1 MFVRKLIALLFVGMI
16 FSSAVLM
23 AQHTI
28 DSTEITSSVPEL
40 SQFHDVIY
48 VIWHEAYPSKDI
60 SGLKGM
66 VEKIKPYMEKINNAK
81 LPGILKDKEAKWQ
94 DGLKVLN
101 ASVENYYG
109 AAKGTDDQ
117 VMLDAAEKLH
127 ADFEMMV
134 RVLRPVSKEVDEY
147 HKDLYVIFHKYY
159 PVKDYKS
166 IEPMM
171 DGMIAKAEACL
182 NAKLPKR
189 LESKTEVFQKTVKEL
204 VEKTNALKEILKSN
218 DGAAID
224 KAIDVMHSK
233 YQDVEKIFE

>member
-1 MFVRKLIALLFVGMI
+1 MRKLLILLVI
-16 FSSAVLM
+16 SILSISSNLM
-23 AQHTI
+23 SQHTI

-40 SQFHDVIY
+40 KQFHDVIY

-60 SGLKGM
+60 PALKGM
-66 VEKIKPYMEKINNAK
+66 VEKIQTDMGKINNAQ
-81 LPGILKDKEAKWQ
+81 LPGILKDKEAKWK

-101 ASVENYYG
+101 ASAENYYTI
-109 AAKGTDDQ
+109 AKGTDDQ
-117 VMLDAAEKLH
+117 AMLDAAEKLH
-127 ADFEMMV
+127 ADYEFMV

-147 HKDLYVIFHKYY
+147 HKDLYVIFHKFY
-159 PVKDYKS
+159 PVKDYNS
-166 IEPMM
+166 IAPMM

-189 LESKTEVFQKTVKEL
+189 LESKIELFQSTVKEL
-204 VEKTNALKEILKSN
+204 VAKTVALKETLKTN

-224 KAIDVMHSK
+224 KAVDVMHSK

>member
-1 MFVRKLIALLFVGMI
+1 MRKLLILLVISIMSI
-16 FSSAVLM
+16 SSNLM
-23 AQHTI
+23 SQNTI

-40 SQFHDVIY
+40 KQFHDVIY

-60 SGLKGM
+60 AALKGM
-66 VEKIKPYMEKINNAK
+66 VEKIQTDMGKINNAP
-81 LPGILKDKEAKWQ
+81 LPGILKDKEAKWK

-101 ASVENYYG
+101 ASAENYYA
-109 AAKGTDDQ
+109 AAKGSDDQ

-127 ADFEMMV
+127 ADYEFMV

-147 HKDLYVIFHKYY
+147 HKDLYVIFHKFY
-159 PVKDYKS
+159 PSKDYKS
-166 IEPMM
+166 IVPMM

-189 LESKTEVFQKTVKEL
+189 LESKTEVFQSTVKEL
-204 VEKTNALKEILKSN
+204 VAKTVALKEALKTN

-224 KAIDVMHSK
+224 KAVDVMHSK

>member
-1 MFVRKLIALLFVGMI
+1 MKRLSFLVFICLLFISVNSI
-16 FSSAVLM
+16 
-23 AQHTI
+23 AQSKI

-40 SQFHDVIY
+40 SQFHDIIY

-60 SGLKGM
+60 ATLKSM
-66 VEKIKPYMEKINNAK
+66 VEKIQTDMEKINNAQ
-81 LPGILKDKEAKWQ
+81 LPGILKDKAGKWKE
-94 DGLKVLN
+94 GLKVLN
-101 ASVENYYG
+101 VSADNYYS
-109 AAKGTDDQ
+109 AAKGNDDQ
-117 VMLDAAEKLH
+117 AMLDAAEKLH

-147 HKDLYVIFHKYY
+147 HKDLYVIFHKFF

-171 DGMIAKAEACL
+171 DNMIAKAEACL

-189 LESKTEVFQKTVKEL
+189 LESKTELFQKTAKEL
-204 VEKTNALKEILKSN
+204 VEKTIALKESLKTN
-218 DGAAID
+218 DGSAIY

-233 YQDVEKIFE
+233 YQDLEKVFD

>member
-1 MFVRKLIALLFVGMI
+1 MRKLFVLLFVNMLFIYAG
-16 FSSAVLM
+16 VM
-23 AQHTI
+23 AQNKI

-40 SQFHDVIY
+40 SKFHDVIY

-60 SGLKGM
+60 GTLKGM
-66 VEKIKPYMEKINNAK
+66 VEKIKPDMQNINNAK

-101 ASVENYYG
+101 ASAENYYN

-117 VMLDAAEKLH
+117 AMLDAAEKLH
-127 ADFEMMV
+127 ADFELMV

-147 HKDLYVIFHKYY
+147 HKDLYVIFHKFY
-159 PVKDYKS
+159 PAKDYKS
-166 IEPMM
+166 IEPLM
-171 DGMIAKAEACL
+171 DGMISKAEACL

-189 LESKTEVFQKTVKEL
+189 LESKADVFQSTVKEL
-204 VEKTNALKEILKSN
+204 VAKTTALKEVLKTN
-218 DGAAID
+218 DAAAID
-224 KAIDVMHSK
+224 KAVDVMHSK

>member
-1 MFVRKLIALLFVGMI
+1 MRKLLILLVISIMFI
-16 FSSAVLM
+16 SSNLM
-23 AQHTI
+23 AQNTI

-40 SQFHDVIY
+40 FKFHDVIY

-60 SGLKGM
+60 SALKGM
-66 VEKIKPYMEKINNAK
+66 VEKIQADMEKINNAP
-81 LPGILKDKEAKWQ
+81 LPGILKDKEAKWK

-101 ASVENYYG
+101 ASAENYYS

-127 ADFEMMV
+127 ADYEFMV

-147 HKDLYVIFHKYY
+147 HKDLYVIFHKFY
-159 PVKDYKS
+159 PSKDYKS
-166 IEPMM
+166 IAPMM
-171 DGMIAKAEACL
+171 DGMVAKAEACL
-182 NAKLPKR
+182 NAKLPKK
-189 LESKTEVFQKTVKEL
+189 LEGKTELFQNTVKEL
-204 VEKTNALKEILKSN
+204 VAKTVALKEALKTN

-224 KAIDVMHSK
+224 KAVDVMHSK

>member
-1 MFVRKLIALLFVGMI
+1 MKRLFFLVFICLLFISVNSI
-16 FSSAVLM
+16 
-23 AQHTI
+23 AQSKI

-40 SQFHDVIY
+40 SQFHDIIY

-60 SGLKGM
+60 ATLKSM
-66 VEKIKPYMEKINNAK
+66 VEKIQTDMEKINNAQ
-81 LPGILKDKEAKWQ
+81 LPGILKDKAGKWKE
-94 DGLKVLN
+94 GLKVLN
-101 ASVENYYG
+101 ASADNYYS
-109 AAKGTDDQ
+109 AAKGNDDQ

-147 HKDLYVIFHKYY
+147 HKDLYVIFHKFF

-171 DGMIAKAEACL
+171 DNMIAKAEACL

-189 LESKTEVFQKTVKEL
+189 LESKTELFQKTAKEL
-204 VEKTNALKEILKSN
+204 VEKTISLKESLKTN
-218 DGAAID
+218 DGSAID

-233 YQDVEKIFE
+233 YQELEKVFD